1 MREAIKNR
9 DYYREL
15 VDTLI
20 EDIKEISNAHESEL
34 ATFRGEL
41 DWGEPAFPGADAK
54 YVQLNPRLQVWR
66 MSLRILLKGLLLWII
81 LGMRRGSH

>member
-34 ATFRGEL
+34 ATFRGE
-41 DWGEPAFPGADAK
+41 PAFPGAEAE
-54 YVQLNPRLQVWR
+54 YVQLNPKLQVWR